1 MYDAIIIGA
10 GVSGLLSALVL
21 SKNEKKV
28 LILEKQ
34 KKVGGICQSY
44 KIKGYIVDNG
54 PHIITRLEN
63 GPLRKLITQYFDVSP
78 DFIYH
83 GEYYVRDKDKHYSF
97 PWNLKSFSTFS
108 LIPRKDRAVLLEILI
123 SMYGR
128 RLMGEDFLDISVYD
142 LLEKRNINKTT
153 MSFVDTLCYF
163 MTGVD
168 SKKTSVARFLDSLD
182 YKSKSKGIITIHG
195 IDPQAYLSKI
205 IKLLTKKGAEDQG
218 YPKGGIRTIINCIV
232 QSLNAEIITG
242 EEVKEILIENNT
254 VIGVKTQNREY
265 KGKMVIYSGYA
276 SELSDIV
283 DLPENYKEE
292 LKKLERVHT
301 LTLWT
306 GLNRKYFDKM
316 GSEIW
321 IDPRCW
327 AVPVSNYD
335 PDLAPKGKQL
345 VGFGF
350 VLPKEYNL
358 EEEKK
363 KALDGIKRI
372 FPEIEKDIDF
382 MHWQVLVPEKAA
394 WSINQKMP
402 GNITPIKEL
411 YLVGTDTTE
420 KSMGI
425 TRASYSVL
433 DLMEKIL

>member
-1 MYDAIIIGA
+1 
-10 GVSGLLSALVL
+10 
-21 SKNEKKV
+21 
-28 LILEKQ
+28 
-34 KKVGGICQSY
+34 
-44 KIKGYIVDNG
+44 
-54 PHIITRLEN
+54 
-63 GPLRKLITQYFDVSP
+63 
-78 DFIYH
+78 
-83 GEYYVRDKDKHYSF
+83 
-97 PWNLKSFSTFS
+97 
-108 LIPRKDRAVLLEILI
+108 
-123 SMYGR
+123 
-128 RLMGEDFLDISVYD
+128 
-142 LLEKRNINKTT
+142 
-153 MSFVDTLCYF
+153 

-168 SKKTSVARFLDSLD
+168 SKKASVARFLDSLD

-232 QSLNAEIITG
+232 QSLNAEIKTG

-254 VIGVKTQNREY
+254 VIGVKTQKREY
-265 KGKMVIYSGYA
+265 KGKIVIYSGYA
-276 SELSDIV
+276 SELPNIV
-283 DLPENYKEE
+283 EVPEDYERE
-292 LKKLERVHT
+292 LRKLEKVYT
-301 LTLWT
+301 LTLWL
-306 GLNRKYFDKM
+306 GLNKKYFQRR

-321 IDPRCW
+321 IDPKCW
-327 AVPVSNYD
+327 VVPVSNYD
-335 PDLAPKGKQL
+335 PDLAPEGKQL

-372 FPEIEKDIDF
+372 FPEIEEDIDF

-402 GNITPIKEL
+402 GNVTPIKNL

-433 DLMEKIL
+433 DLMEVIK

>member
-1 MYDAIIIGA
+1 MYDAIVIGA

-21 SKNEKKV
+21 SKNGKKV
-28 LILEKQ
+28 LILEKE
-34 KKVGGICQSY
+34 KVGGICQSY
-44 KIKGYIVDNG
+44 KLNGYTIDNG

-63 GPLRKLITQYFDVSP
+63 GPLRKLIEEYFDISP
-78 DFIYH
+78 EFIYH
-83 GEYYVRDKDKHYSF
+83 GEYYVRDGDKVYSF

-108 LIPRKDRAVLLEILI
+108 LLPKKDRAVLLHALI

-128 RLMGEDFLDISVYD
+128 RLLGEDFSGVSVHG
-142 LLEKRNINKTT
+142 LLKNRNLSEKT

-168 SKKTSVARFLDSLD
+168 SKKASVARFLDSLD
-182 YKSKSKGIITIHG
+182 YKSKSKGVISVYG

-232 QSLNAEIITG
+232 QSLNAEIKTG
-242 EEVKEILIENNT
+242 EEVKEILTENNT
-254 VIGVKTQNREY
+254 AIGVKTQKREY

-276 SELSDIV
+276 SELPNIV
-283 DLPENYKEE
+283 EVPEDYERE
-292 LKKLERVHT
+292 LRKLEKVYT
-301 LTLWT
+301 LTLWL
-306 GLNRKYFDKM
+306 GLNKKYFDKM

-321 IDPRCW
+321 IDPKCW
-327 AVPVSNYD
+327 VVPVSNYD
-335 PDLAPKGKQL
+335 PDLAPEGKQL

-372 FPEIEKDIDF
+372 FPEIEEDIDF
-382 MHWQVLVPEKAA
+382 IHWQVLVPEKAA
-394 WSINQKMP
+394 WCINQKMP
-402 GNITPIKEL
+402 GNLTPIKNL

-433 DLMEKIL
+433 NLMEVIR

>member
-1 MYDAIIIGA
+1 MYDAIVIGA

-21 SKNEKKV
+21 SKNGKKV
-28 LILEKQ
+28 LILEKE
-34 KKVGGICQSY
+34 KVGGICQSY
-44 KIKGYIVDNG
+44 KLNGYTIDNG

-63 GPLRKLITQYFDVSP
+63 GPLRKLIEEYFDISP
-78 DFIYH
+78 EFIYH
-83 GEYYVRDKDKHYSF
+83 GEYYVRDGDKVYSF

-108 LIPRKDRAVLLEILI
+108 LLPKKDRAVLLHALI
-123 SMYGR
+123 SIYGR
-128 RLMGEDFLDISVYD
+128 RLLGEDFLGVSVHD
-142 LLEKRNINKTT
+142 LLKNRNLSEKT

-168 SKKTSVARFLDSLD
+168 SKKASVARFLDSLD
-182 YKSKSKGIITIHG
+182 YKSRSKGAISVYG

-232 QSLNAEIITG
+232 QSLNAEIKTG
-242 EEVKEILIENNT
+242 EEVKEILTENNT
-254 VIGVKTQNREY
+254 AIGVKTQKREY

-276 SELSDIV
+276 SELPNIV
-283 DLPENYKEE
+283 EVPEDYERE
-292 LKKLERVHT
+292 LRKLEKVYT
-301 LTLWT
+301 LTLWL
-306 GLNRKYFDKM
+306 GLNKKYFDKM

-321 IDPRCW
+321 IDPKCW
-327 AVPVSNYD
+327 VVPVSNYD
-335 PDLAPKGKQL
+335 PDLAPEGKQL

-372 FPEIEKDIDF
+372 FPEIEEDIDF
-382 MHWQVLVPEKAA
+382 IHWQVLVPEKAA
-394 WSINQKMP
+394 WCINQKMP
-402 GNITPIKEL
+402 GNFTPIKNL

-433 DLMEKIL
+433 NLMEVIR

>member
-10 GVSGLLSALVL
+10 GVSGLLSALAL

-44 KIKGYIVDNG
+44 NIKGYIVDNG

-63 GPLRKLITQYFDVSP
+63 GPLRKLITQYFDEPP

-83 GEYYVRDKDKHYSF
+83 GEYYVRNKDKHYSF

-128 RLMGEDFLDISVYD
+128 RLIGEDFLDISVYD

-168 SKKTSVARFLDSLD
+168 SKKASVARFLDSLD
-182 YKSKSKGIITIHG
+182 YKSKSRGIITIHG

-276 SELSDIV
+276 SELPDIV

-301 LTLWT
+301 LTLWA

-402 GNITPIKEL
+402 GNVTPIRDL

>member
-1 MYDAIIIGA
+1 MYDAIVIGA

-21 SKNEKKV
+21 SKNGKKV
-28 LILEKQ
+28 LILEKE
-34 KKVGGICQSY
+34 KVGGICQSY
-44 KIKGYIVDNG
+44 KLNGYTIDNG

-63 GPLRKLITQYFDVSP
+63 GPLRKLIEEYFDISP
-78 DFIYH
+78 EFIYH
-83 GEYYVRDKDKHYSF
+83 GEYYVRDGDKVYSF

-108 LIPRKDRAVLLEILI
+108 LLPKKDRAVLLHALI
-123 SMYGR
+123 SIYGR
-128 RLMGEDFLDISVYD
+128 RLLGEDFLGVSVHD
-142 LLEKRNINKTT
+142 LLKNRNLSEKT

-168 SKKTSVARFLDSLD
+168 SKKASVARFLDSLD
-182 YKSKSKGIITIHG
+182 YKSKSKGAISVYG

-232 QSLNAEIITG
+232 QSLNAEIKTG
-242 EEVKEILIENNT
+242 EEVKEILTENNT
-254 VIGVKTQNREY
+254 AIGVKTQKREY

-276 SELSDIV
+276 SELPNIV
-283 DLPENYKEE
+283 EVPEDYERE
-292 LKKLERVHT
+292 LRKLEKVYT
-301 LTLWT
+301 LTLWL
-306 GLNRKYFDKM
+306 GLNKKYFDKM

-321 IDPRCW
+321 IDPKCW
-327 AVPVSNYD
+327 VVPVSNYD
-335 PDLAPKGKQL
+335 PDLAPEGKQL

-372 FPEIEKDIDF
+372 FPEIEEDIDF
-382 MHWQVLVPEKAA
+382 IHWQVLVPEKAA
-394 WSINQKMP
+394 WCINQKMP
-402 GNITPIKEL
+402 GNFTPIKNL

-433 DLMEKIL
+433 NLMEVIR